1 MIQDYNN
8 VIGLKNRLT
17 GFIEHSETQQNTGSL
32 PDLRV
37 SGKQRSQRSA
47 PVIITTGLTLFFLG
61 ADFFIQ
67 RLQATK
73 AKSKSWGCYRFLE
86 MLKENF

>member
-47 PVIITTGLTLFFLG
+47 PVIITTGLAFLYKG
-61 ADFFIQ
+61 FRLLRQRVKAGDATDFW
-67 RLQATK
+67 R
-73 AKSKSWGCYRFLE
+73 C
-86 MLKENF
+86 